1 MARATLKVRPQNRAA
16 SFDLS
21 SIDAE
26 KRTVRLS
33 FASPEP
39 VKRYFGMEVL
49 GFKDGECDLSRLNN
63 GAALLLNHRDDCQI
77 GVVESAEING
87 DKAYAT
93 VRFSSS
99 AQGQEI
105 FKDVQDGIRTK
116 VSVGY
121 NVNRAQLVSEE
132 GDESTYRITSWQ
144 PYEVSIVSVPA
155 DDSVGVGRGV
165 SNQETEIPLELPESM
180 KRSNILLDAKPTE
193 GGGGAP
199 AVAAPAV
206 IDHAAAFAKRSNE
219 INEILAI
226 ADRPGLSH
234 LGLHAE
240 ARKFIAE
247 NRSLAEFKDYAMAQL
262 EAKPV
267 NTRAGSIENDM
278 SRELGRYSIVR
289 AIHKAATGQ
298 VLDGIEGE
306 YQAEVKRKNPG
317 RNFAGFAMPEPAEIT
332 RAMGRALTTTAFST
346 GAALVDTA
354 VLGSQYVELL
364 RNRTVA
370 DKLGIRQLAGLT
382 ANVALPRA
390 VGGGT
395 TYWLSDDG
403 TNVTTSNQTFGQI
416 GITPHTLIAN
426 TAYSKQLMAQ
436 ASLDVEGLV
445 RDDLGRVL
453 GIEKDRVILLGKGT
467 AGEPLGVAKATG
479 VGSVTFGAAATWAKL
494 LDFETQVAAANALQG
509 NMAFVISPATRAKFK
524 NQPKVGSTFP
534 NFLFDQKDDGS
545 GDGYVNGYYA
555 IVTNQVGTAAAVNH
569 QVIYGNWNDLIM
581 ASFAGLDV
589 VVDPYSLSKAAQI
602 QITITQWMDVA
613 IRHAGSFC
621 ISTDSGA
628 Q

>member
-21 SIDAE
+21 SIDAD

-33 FASPEP
+33 FASTEP
-39 VKRYFGMEVL
+39 VNRYFGIEVL
-49 GFKDGECDLSRLNN
+49 GFGDGECDLSRLNN
-63 GAALLLNHRDDCQI
+63 GAALLLNHDSDCQI

-87 DKAYAT
+87 ERGYAT

-99 AQGQEI
+99 PQGQEI

-121 NVNRAQLVSEE
+121 NVLGALLVETE
-132 GDESTYRITSWQ
+132 GDDSTYRITDWQ

-155 DDSVGVGRGV
+155 DDSVGVGRGA
-165 SNQETEIPLELPESM
+165 NQAETEIPLEVPDHM
-180 KRSNILLDAKPTE
+180 KRSHILLDPLSAV

-199 AVAAPAV
+199 APVPVATV
-206 IDHAAAFAKRSNE
+206 DHAAIAAKRANE
-219 INEILAI
+219 VNEILAI
-226 ADRPGLSH
+226 SDRLKH
-234 LGLHAE
+234 LNLGTE
-240 ARKFIAE
+240 ARKFIQEGKA
-247 NRSLAEFKDYAMAQL
+247 LQEFKDLAMARM
-262 EAKPV
+262 EAQPI
-267 NTRAGSIENDM
+267 NTSVASVENNM
-278 SRELGRYSIVR
+278 ARELGRYSIVR
-289 AIHKAATGQ
+289 AIYKSATGQ
-298 VLDGIEGE
+298 TLDGIEGE
-306 YQAEVKRKNPG
+306 YQSEVKRKNPG
-317 RNFAGFAMPEPAEIT
+317 RVFAGFAMPDPSEIT
-332 RAMGRALTTTAFST
+332 RAMSRALTTTAFST

-354 VLGSQYVELL
+354 VLGSEYIELL
-364 RNRTVA
+364 RNRTVV
-370 DKLGIRQLAGLT
+370 DKLGIRMLAGLT

-403 TNVTTSNQTFGQI
+403 TNVTTSNQTFGQV

-445 RDDLGRVL
+445 RNDLGRVL
-453 GIEKDRVILLGKGT
+453 GIEKDRVVLLGKGT
-467 AGEPLGVAKATG
+467 AGEPLGVSKLSG

-534 NFLFDQKDDGS
+534 NFLFDQNNDGS
-545 GDGYVNGYYA
+545 GDGYINGYYG
-555 IVTNQVGTAAAVNH
+555 IVTNQVGTASTVQN

-613 IRHAGSFC
+613 VRHAGSFC
-621 ISTDSGA
+621 ISSDSGA

>member
-16 SFDLS
+16 SFDLT
-21 SIDAE
+21 SIDAD

-49 GFKDGECDLSRLNN
+49 GFASGECDLSRLNN
-63 GAALLLNHRDDCQI
+63 GAALLLNHDSDCQI

-87 DKAYAT
+87 ERGYAT

-99 AQGQEI
+99 PQGQEI

-121 NVNRAQLVSEE
+121 NVNGALLVETE
-132 GDESTYRITSWQ
+132 GDDSTYLITDWQ

-155 DDSVGVGRGV
+155 DDSVGVGRGA
-165 SNQETEIPLELPESM
+165 STAETEIPLEIPDNM
-180 KRSNILLDAKPTE
+180 NRSRILLDPLSAA

-199 AVAAPAV
+199 APAPITTV
-206 IDHAAAFAKRSNE
+206 DHAAIAAKRANE
-219 INEILAI
+219 VNEILAI
-226 ADRPGLSH
+226 SDRLKH
-234 LGLHAE
+234 LNLGTE
-240 ARKFIAE
+240 ARKFIQEGKA
-247 NRSLAEFKDYAMAQL
+247 LQEFKDLAMARM
-262 EAKPV
+262 EAQPI
-267 NTRAGSIENDM
+267 NTSVASVENNM
-278 SRELGRYSIVR
+278 ARELGRYSIVR
-289 AIHKAATGQ
+289 AIYKSATGQ
-298 VLDGIEGE
+298 ALDGIEGE
-306 YQAEVKRKNPG
+306 YQSEVKRKNPG
-317 RNFAGFAMPEPAEIT
+317 RVFAGFAMPDPSEIT
-332 RAMGRALTTTAFST
+332 RAMSRALTTTAFST
-346 GAALVDTA
+346 GAALVDTS
-354 VLGSQYVELL
+354 VLGSEYIELL
-364 RNRTVA
+364 RNRTVV
-370 DKLGIRQLAGLT
+370 DKLGIRMLAGLT

-403 TNVTTSNQTFGQI
+403 TNVTTSNQTFGQV

-445 RDDLGRVL
+445 RNDLGRVL
-453 GIEKDRVILLGKGT
+453 GIEKDRVVLLGKGT
-467 AGEPLGVAKATG
+467 AGEPLGVSKLSG

-524 NQPKVGSTFP
+524 NQPKVGTTFP
-534 NFLFDQKDDGS
+534 NFLFDQNNDGS
-545 GDGYVNGYYA
+545 GDGYINGYYG
-555 IVTNQVGTAAAVNH
+555 IVTNQVGTASTVQN

-613 IRHAGSFC
+613 VRHAGSFC
-621 ISTDSGA
+621 ISSDSGA